1 MNLFCQSQGIPTS
14 DVELHKKEAMFMQ
27 FQIEMVSMETVV
39 VRLYGELDHHAVEKI
54 RSKISTAIIQGAV
67 STVIWNLGGL
77 SFMDSS
83 GVGLV
88 LGRMRELEA
97 VAGRTILLNPSPTMR
112 KVFQFS
118 GLGPWML
125 DATEEEAIERVRG
138 IVNG

>member
-1 MNLFCQSQGIPTS
+1 MN
-14 DVELHKKEAMFMQ
+14 VELHEEEAMFMHYQ
-27 FQIEMVSMETVV
+27 LEMVTRETVV
-39 VRLYGELDHHAVEKI
+39 IRLFGELDHHAVEQI
-54 RSKISTAIIQGAV
+54 RAKISAAIFQG
-67 STVIWNLGGL
+67 TVTTIIWNLEGL

-118 GLGPWML
+118 GLGPWMM
-125 DATEEEAIERVRG
+125 DATEEQAIDRVRG
-138 IVNG
+138 L

>member
-1 MNLFCQSQGIPTS
+1 
-14 DVELHKKEAMFMQ
+14 VELHEEEAMFMH
-27 FQIEMVSMETVV
+27 FQLEMVTRETVV
-39 VRLYGELDHHAVEKI
+39 IRLFGELDHHAVEQI
-54 RSKISTAIIQGAV
+54 RAKISTAIFQGAV
-67 STVIWNLGGL
+67 TTIIWNLEGL

-97 VAGRTILLNPSPTMR
+97 VAGRTVLLNPSPTMR

-118 GLGPWML
+118 GLGPWMME
-125 DATEEEAIERVRG
+125 ATEEEAIERVRG

>member
-1 MNLFCQSQGIPTS
+1 M
-14 DVELHKKEAMFMQ
+14 ELHEEEAMFMH
-27 FQIEMVSMETVV
+27 FQLEMVTRETVV
-39 VRLYGELDHHAVEKI
+39 IRLFGELDHHAVEQI
-54 RSKISTAIIQGAV
+54 RAKISTAIFQGTI
-67 STVIWNLGGL
+67 STIIWNLEGL

-118 GLGPWML
+118 GLGPWMME
-125 DATEEEAIERVRG
+125 ATEEEAIDRVRG

>member
-1 MNLFCQSQGIPTS
+1 MHYQL
-14 DVELHKKEAMFMQ
+14 
-27 FQIEMVSMETVV
+27 EMVTRETVV
-39 VRLYGELDHHAVEKI
+39 IRLFGELDHHAVEQI
-54 RSKISTAIIQGAV
+54 RAKISAAIFQG
-67 STVIWNLGGL
+67 TVTTIIWNLEGL

-118 GLGPWML
+118 GLGPWMM
-125 DATEEEAIERVRG
+125 DATEEQAIDQLANLNWL
-138 IVNG
+138 IVVLVIEKPYKC

>member
-1 MNLFCQSQGIPTS
+1 M
-14 DVELHKKEAMFMQ
+14 ELHEEEAMFMHYQ
-27 FQIEMVSMETVV
+27 LEMVTRETVV
-39 VRLYGELDHHAVEKI
+39 IRLFGELDHHAVEQI
-54 RSKISTAIIQGAV
+54 RAKISAAIFQG
-67 STVIWNLGGL
+67 TVTTIIWNLEGL

-118 GLGPWML
+118 GLGPWMM
-125 DATEEEAIERVRG
+125 DATEEQAIDRVRG

>member
-1 MNLFCQSQGIPTS
+1 
-14 DVELHKKEAMFMQ
+14 VELHEEEAMFMHYQ
-27 FQIEMVSMETVV
+27 LEMVTRETVV
-39 VRLYGELDHHAVEKI
+39 IRLFGELDHHAVEQI
-54 RSKISTAIIQGAV
+54 RAKISTAIFQG
-67 STVIWNLGGL
+67 TVTTIIWNLEGL

-118 GLGPWML
+118 GLGPWMM
-125 DATEEEAIERVRG
+125 DATEEQAIDRVRG

>member
-1 MNLFCQSQGIPTS
+1 MH
-14 DVELHKKEAMFMQ
+14 EEEAMFMHYQ
-27 FQIEMVSMETVV
+27 LEMVTRETVV
-39 VRLYGELDHHAVEKI
+39 IRLFGELDHHAVEQI
-54 RSKISTAIIQGAV
+54 RAKISAAIFQG
-67 STVIWNLGGL
+67 TVTTIIWNLEGL

-118 GLGPWML
+118 GLGPWMM
-125 DATEEEAIERVRG
+125 DATEEQAIDRVRG

>member
-1 MNLFCQSQGIPTS
+1 M
-14 DVELHKKEAMFMQ
+14 ELHEEEAMFMH
-27 FQIEMVSMETVV
+27 FQLEMVTRETVV
-39 VRLYGELDHHAVEKI
+39 IRLFGELDHHAVEQI
-54 RSKISTAIIQGAV
+54 RAKISTAIFQG
-67 STVIWNLGGL
+67 TVTTIIWNLEGL

-118 GLGPWML
+118 GLGPWMM
-125 DATEEEAIERVRG
+125 DATEEEAIDRVRG

>member
-1 MNLFCQSQGIPTS
+1 M
-14 DVELHKKEAMFMQ
+14 ELHEEEAMFMH
-27 FQIEMVSMETVV
+27 FQLEMVTRETVAI
-39 VRLYGELDHHAVEKI
+39 RLFGELDHHAVEQI
-54 RSKISTAIIQGAV
+54 RAKISTAIFQG
-67 STVIWNLGGL
+67 TVTTIIWNLEGL

-118 GLGPWML
+118 GLGPWMME
-125 DATEEEAIERVRG
+125 ATEEEAIDRVRG

>member
-1 MNLFCQSQGIPTS
+1 
-14 DVELHKKEAMFMQ
+14 MFMHYQ
-27 FQIEMVSMETVV
+27 LEMVTRETVV
-39 VRLYGELDHHAVEKI
+39 IRLFGELDHHAVEQI
-54 RSKISTAIIQGAV
+54 RAKISAAIFQG
-67 STVIWNLGGL
+67 TVTTIIWNLEGL

-118 GLGPWML
+118 GLGPWMM

>member
-1 MNLFCQSQGIPTS
+1 
-14 DVELHKKEAMFMQ
+14 VELHEEEAMFMH
-27 FQIEMVSMETVV
+27 FQLEMVTRETVV
-39 VRLYGELDHHAVEKI
+39 IRLFGELDHHAVEQI
-54 RSKISTAIIQGAV
+54 RAKISAAIFQG
-67 STVIWNLGGL
+67 TVTTIIWNLEGL

-118 GLGPWML
+118 GLGPWMM
-125 DATEEEAIERVRG
+125 DATEEQAIDRVRG

>member
-1 MNLFCQSQGIPTS
+1 MHYQL
-14 DVELHKKEAMFMQ
+14 
-27 FQIEMVSMETVV
+27 EMVTRETVV
-39 VRLYGELDHHAVEKI
+39 IRLFGELDHHAVEQI
-54 RSKISTAIIQGAV
+54 RAKISAAIFQG
-67 STVIWNLGGL
+67 TVTTIIWNLEGL

-118 GLGPWML
+118 GLGSWMM
-125 DATEEEAIERVRG
+125 DATEEQAIDRVRG

>member
-1 MNLFCQSQGIPTS
+1 M
-14 DVELHKKEAMFMQ
+14 ELHEEEAMFMH
-27 FQIEMVSMETVV
+27 FQLEMVTRETVV
-39 VRLYGELDHHAVEKI
+39 IRLFGELDHHAVEQI
-54 RSKISTAIIQGAV
+54 RAKISTAIFQG
-67 STVIWNLGGL
+67 TVTTIIWNLEGL

-118 GLGPWML
+118 GLGPWMME
-125 DATEEEAIERVRG
+125 ATEEEAIDRVRG

>member
-1 MNLFCQSQGIPTS
+1 M
-14 DVELHKKEAMFMQ
+14 ELHEEEAMFMH
-27 FQIEMVSMETVV
+27 FQLEMVTRETVV
-39 VRLYGELDHHAVEKI
+39 IRLFGELDHHAVEQI
-54 RSKISTAIIQGAV
+54 RAKISTAIFQGAV
-67 STVIWNLGGL
+67 TTIIWNLEGL

-118 GLGPWML
+118 GLGPWMM
-125 DATEEEAIERVRG
+125 DATEEEAIDRVRG

>member
-1 MNLFCQSQGIPTS
+1 M
-14 DVELHKKEAMFMQ
+14 H
-27 FQIEMVSMETVV
+27 FQLEMVTRETVV
-39 VRLYGELDHHAVEKI
+39 IRLFGELDHHAVEQI
-54 RSKISTAIIQGAV
+54 RAKISTAIFQG
-67 STVIWNLGGL
+67 TVTTIIWNLEGL

-118 GLGPWML
+118 GLGPWMM
-125 DATEEEAIERVRG
+125 DATEEEAIDRVRG

>member
-1 MNLFCQSQGIPTS
+1 
-14 DVELHKKEAMFMQ
+14 VELHEEEAMFMHYQ
-27 FQIEMVSMETVV
+27 LEMVTRETVV
-39 VRLYGELDHHAVEKI
+39 IRLFGELDHHAVEQI
-54 RSKISTAIIQGAV
+54 RAKISAAIFQG
-67 STVIWNLGGL
+67 TVTTIIWNLEGL

-118 GLGPWML
+118 GLGPWMM
-125 DATEEEAIERVRG
+125 DATEEQAIDRVRG

>member
-1 MNLFCQSQGIPTS
+1 MN
-14 DVELHKKEAMFMQ
+14 VELHEEEAMFMHYQ
-27 FQIEMVSMETVV
+27 LEMVTRETVV
-39 VRLYGELDHHAVEKI
+39 IRLFGELDHHAVEQI
-54 RSKISTAIIQGAV
+54 RAKISAAIFQG
-67 STVIWNLGGL
+67 TVTTIIWNLEGL

-118 GLGPWML
+118 GLGPWMM
-125 DATEEEAIERVRG
+125 DATEEQAIDRVRG

>member
-1 MNLFCQSQGIPTS
+1 M
-14 DVELHKKEAMFMQ
+14 ELHEEEAMFMH
-27 FQIEMVSMETVV
+27 FQLEMVTRETVV
-39 VRLYGELDHHAVEKI
+39 IRLFGELDHHAVEQI
-54 RSKISTAIIQGAV
+54 RAKISTAIFQGAV
-67 STVIWNLGGL
+67 TTIIWNLEGL

-97 VAGRTILLNPSPTMR
+97 VAGRTVLLNPSPTMR

-118 GLGPWML
+118 GLGPWMME
-125 DATEEEAIERVRG
+125 ATEEEAIERVRG

>member
-1 MNLFCQSQGIPTS
+1 M
-14 DVELHKKEAMFMQ
+14 H
-27 FQIEMVSMETVV
+27 FQLEMVTRETVV
-39 VRLYGELDHHAVEKI
+39 IRLFGELDHHAVEQI
-54 RSKISTAIIQGAV
+54 RAKISAAIFQG
-67 STVIWNLGGL
+67 TVTTIIWNLEGL

-112 KVFQFS
+112 KVS
-118 GLGPWML
+118 GLGPWMM
-125 DATEEEAIERVRG
+125 DATEEQAIDRVRG

>member
-1 MNLFCQSQGIPTS
+1 
-14 DVELHKKEAMFMQ
+14 VELHEEEAMFMH
-27 FQIEMVSMETVV
+27 FQLEMVTKETVV
-39 VRLYGELDHHAVEKI
+39 IRLFGELDHHAVEQI
-54 RSKISTAIIQGAV
+54 RAKISTAIFQGAV
-67 STVIWNLGGL
+67 TTIIWNFERL

-118 GLGPWML
+118 GLAQWMM
-125 DATEEEAIERVRG
+125 DATEEEAIDRVRG

>member
-1 MNLFCQSQGIPTS
+1 
-14 DVELHKKEAMFMQ
+14 VELHEEEAMFMH
-27 FQIEMVSMETVV
+27 FQLEMVTRETVV
-39 VRLYGELDHHAVEKI
+39 IRLFGELDHHAVEQI
-54 RSKISTAIIQGAV
+54 RAKISTAIFQG
-67 STVIWNLGGL
+67 TVTTIIWNLEGL

-118 GLGPWML
+118 GLGPWMME
-125 DATEEEAIERVRG
+125 ATEEEAIDRVRG

>member
-1 MNLFCQSQGIPTS
+1 M
-14 DVELHKKEAMFMQ
+14 ELHEEEAMFMHYQ
-27 FQIEMVSMETVV
+27 LEMVTRETVV
-39 VRLYGELDHHAVEKI
+39 IRLFGELDHHAVEQI
-54 RSKISTAIIQGAV
+54 RAKISAAIFQG
-67 STVIWNLGGL
+67 TVTTIIWNLEGL

-118 GLGPWML
+118 GLGPWMM
-125 DATEEEAIERVRG
+125 DATEEQVIDRVRG

>member
-1 MNLFCQSQGIPTS
+1 MHYQL
-14 DVELHKKEAMFMQ
+14 
-27 FQIEMVSMETVV
+27 EMVTRETVV
-39 VRLYGELDHHAVEKI
+39 IRLFGELDHHAVEQI
-54 RSKISTAIIQGAV
+54 RAKISAAIFQG
-67 STVIWNLGGL
+67 TVTTIIWNLEGL

-118 GLGPWML
+118 GLGPWMM
-125 DATEEEAIERVRG
+125 DGTEEQAIDRVRG

>member
-1 MNLFCQSQGIPTS
+1 
-14 DVELHKKEAMFMQ
+14 MQ
-27 FQIEMVSMETVV
+27 FQMEMVSRDTVV
-39 VRLYGELDHHAVEKI
+39 VRLYGELDHHAVEQI
-54 RSKISTAIIQGAV
+54 RSKISAAIFQGAV

-125 DATEEEAIERVRG
+125 DATEDEAIERVRG

>member
-1 MNLFCQSQGIPTS
+1 M
-14 DVELHKKEAMFMQ
+14 ELHEEEAMFMH
-27 FQIEMVSMETVV
+27 FQLEMVTRETVV
-39 VRLYGELDHHAVEKI
+39 IRLFGELDHHAVEQI
-54 RSKISTAIIQGAV
+54 RAKISAAIFQG
-67 STVIWNLGGL
+67 TVTTIIWNLEGL

-118 GLGPWML
+118 GLGPWMM
-125 DATEEEAIERVRG
+125 DGTEEQAIDRVRG

>member
-1 MNLFCQSQGIPTS
+1 M
-14 DVELHKKEAMFMQ
+14 ELHEEEAMFMH
-27 FQIEMVSMETVV
+27 FQLEMVTRETVV
-39 VRLYGELDHHAVEKI
+39 IRLFGELDHHAVEQI
-54 RSKISTAIIQGAV
+54 RAKISAAIFQG
-67 STVIWNLGGL
+67 TVTTIIWNLEGL

-118 GLGPWML
+118 GLGPWMM
-125 DATEEEAIERVRG
+125 DATEEQAIDRVRG

>member
-1 MNLFCQSQGIPTS
+1 LN
-14 DVELHKKEAMFMQ
+14 VELHEEEAMFMHYQ
-27 FQIEMVSMETVV
+27 LEIVTRETVV
-39 VRLYGELDHHAVEKI
+39 IRLFGELDHHAVEQI
-54 RSKISTAIIQGAV
+54 RAKISAAIFQG
-67 STVIWNLGGL
+67 TVTTIIWNLEGL

-118 GLGPWML
+118 GLGPWMM
-125 DATEEEAIERVRG
+125 DATEEQAIDRVRG

>member
-1 MNLFCQSQGIPTS
+1 MH
-14 DVELHKKEAMFMQ
+14 EEEAIFMH
-27 FQIEMVSMETVV
+27 FQLEMVTRETVV
-39 VRLYGELDHHAVEKI
+39 IRLFGELDHHAVEQI
-54 RSKISTAIIQGAV
+54 RAKISTAIFQG
-67 STVIWNLGGL
+67 TVTTIIWNLEGL

-118 GLGPWML
+118 GLGPWMM
-125 DATEEEAIERVRG
+125 DATEEEAIDRVRG

>member
-1 MNLFCQSQGIPTS
+1 MH
-14 DVELHKKEAMFMQ
+14 EEEAMFMH
-27 FQIEMVSMETVV
+27 FQLEMVTRETVV
-39 VRLYGELDHHAVEKI
+39 IRLFGELDHHAVEQI
-54 RSKISTAIIQGAV
+54 RAKISTAIFQGAV
-67 STVIWNLGGL
+67 TTIIWNLEGL

-97 VAGRTILLNPSPTMR
+97 VAGRTVLLNPSPTMR

-118 GLGPWML
+118 GLGPWMME
-125 DATEEEAIERVRG
+125 ATEEEAIERVRG

>member
-1 MNLFCQSQGIPTS
+1 MWNCTEGG
-14 DVELHKKEAMFMQ
+14 DVMQ
-27 FQIEMVSMETVV
+27 FQIEMVSMDTVV

-54 RSKISTAIIQGAV
+54 RSKISTAILQGAV
-67 STVIWNLGGL
+67 STVIWNLDGL

-97 VAGRTILLNPSPTMR
+97 MAGRTILLNPSPTMR

-125 DATEEEAIERVRG
+125 DATEQEAIERVRG